1 MRTPQAVFHGLH
13 EDSVK
18 TPRGLREDSVKTL
31 RGLRED
37 SVKTLR
43 GLREESPWTLY
54 LMKTHYLIN
63 ICVKKYVLRA
73 RIELATSRAH

>member
-18 TPRGLREDSVKTL
+18 TP